1 MIASSS
7 TGPRPTRW
15 SITCG
20 GTLPLRNPGTVIC
33 EAMLWYA
40 ASRLGLSSS
49 NGTST
54 MSLTLVGLKDSTVLF
69 TVAVLLESMTFTA
82 R

>member
-1 MIASSS
+1 M
-7 TGPRPTRW
+7 
-15 SITCG
+15 TCG
-20 GTLPLRNPGTVIC
+20 GILPLRKPGTTIWLP
-33 EAMLWYA
+33 MLLYA

-69 TVAVLLESMTFTA
+69 TVAVLLG